1 MNAKEY
7 LSQAMWLDKSINNKL
22 EQMERLKAIAEK
34 VTVDFTQEKVSGGK
48 LQQVLWK
55 MLLLNL

>member
-22 EQMERLKAIAEK
+22 EQMERLKAIAEGYCRLY
-34 VTVDFTQEKVSGGK
+34 SGESIWRKGYYK
-48 LQQVLWK
+48 SYGRCYC
-55 MLLLNL
+55 